1 MSLSLL
7 ILVGL
12 VLVLLALAA
21 SGTLGVLRPAASD
34 PVPRILLP
42 ALGVILSALGL
53 FGGSSFS
60 GLPLPVG
67 FEGGSGG
74 LELDALSCMFLL
86 LVFLAALFAEWSLD
100 VEHHVLPMHRLR
112 LACIVL
118 TMLAGDVF
126 LLAIGGTLSILMIG
140 RGAGSPG
147 WPRRRVVSV
156 CCLVAACTLLAGA
169 GTPAGA
175 LLPDAGFMLL
185 RGETAGIETGFG
197 SVLLPLLV
205 VGATGPLLGLFPW
218 SGWQRRLCV
227 AAPASVPAFASLL
240 GLFLLLRLLL
250 DLAGTA
256 PPGGWGLL
264 LMALGLITS
273 LSAGLRAFAA
283 GRLRAACGGLLALQN
298 GLVVTAVGVCLL
310 ARFDD
315 LPTLGTS
322 AFDAAMLLIPIQVLA
337 GLVML
342 RLARI
347 VEDEAGTTLLGRLG
361 GLATAMPHAAPIVL
375 ASVSMLAFMPPAGG
389 FDGLWLL
396 LQSMLAACRLG
407 NAMLSV
413 AGAIGI
419 AGIVVAVAVSVAAW
433 LRLAAIVFLGRP
445 RTPRGAAAQDIP
457 RSLAI
462 ASVALLALP
471 LLIGLVP
478 GMWLRLVAQAA
489 RLVALSGDADPP
501 PVLALVSPGSGS
513 VLWPLPLALMLLA
526 LLGVC
531 LWTVRRLSMRPERRE
546 PAWEGGFAP
555 PPAWLPFGDPLTQ
568 IGPAAMPSALRV
580 ALTGSS
586 SVLLMPFSARF
597 LLRPG
602 HVLGPLLAA
611 GRHAS
616 LGLDHMLRHRGAAL
630 VLFLLAGTLALCGWW
645 RFS

>member
-12 VLVLLALAA
+12 VVVLLALAA
-21 SGTLGVLRPAASD
+21 SGTLGVLRPAASN
-34 PVPRILLP
+34 PVPRIVLP
-42 ALGVILSALGL
+42 ALGAVLSALGL

-60 GLPLPVG
+60 GLPLPLG

-86 LVFLAALFAEWSLD
+86 LTFLAAVFAEWSLD
-100 VEHHVLPMHRLR
+100 VEHLALPMHRLR
-112 LACIVL
+112 LGCVVL

-126 LLAIGGTLSILMIG
+126 LLAIGGLLSILIIG
-140 RGAGSPG
+140 RGAGSSG
-147 WPRRRVVSV
+147 WPRRRVVSA
-156 CCLVAACTLLAGA
+156 CCLLAACTLLASA

-175 LLPDAGFMLL
+175 LLPDAGFLLL
-185 RGETAGIETGFG
+185 RGETAGIEGGIG

-218 SGWQRRLCV
+218 SGWQRRLCMAV
-227 AAPASVPAFASLL
+227 PASVPTITSLL

-256 PPGGWGLL
+256 PPAGWGLL

-273 LSAGLRAFAA
+273 LSSAYGAFAA
-283 GRLRAACGGLLALQN
+283 LRLRAACGAQLALQN
-298 GLVVTAVGVCLL
+298 GLVVIAVGVCLL
-310 ARFDD
+310 ARSDD
-315 LPTLGTS
+315 LPTLATS
-322 AFDAAMLLIPIQVLA
+322 AFDAAMLLIPVQLLA
-337 GLVML
+337 GLAML
-342 RLARI
+342 RLART
-347 VEDEAGTTLLGRLG
+347 VEDEAGTALLGRLG

-389 FDGLWLL
+389 FGGLWLL

-407 NAMLSV
+407 NAPLSV
-413 AGAIGI
+413 AGAVGT
-419 AGIVVAVAVSVAAW
+419 AGIVIAVAVSVAAW

-471 LLIGLVP
+471 LLVGLVP
-478 GMWLRLVAQAA
+478 GIWLQVMAQAA
-489 RLVALSGDADPP
+489 RLVALSGDADPAT
-501 PVLALVSPGSGS
+501 LALVSPGSGS
-513 VLWPLPLALMLLA
+513 VLWPLPLALMSLG
-526 LLGVC
+526 LLGAC
-531 LWTVRRLSMRPERRE
+531 LWTVRRLSVRPERRE

-568 IGPAAMPSALRV
+568 VGPAALPGALRA

-586 SVLLMPFSARF
+586 SAVRVPFRARF
-597 LLRPG
+597 PLRSGLGLSPLLR
-602 HVLGPLLAA
+602 VI
-611 GRHAS
+611 RRAS
-616 LGLDHMLRHRGAAL
+616 LGLDRALQHRGAASAL
-630 VLFLLAGTLALCGWW
+630 FVLAFTLALCGWW